1 MHDAHQLL
9 GLQPGAT
16 RPQIKRAF
24 RHLAMRWHPDRN
36 ADPHAVEHFKA
47 LRQAHDALLAAL
59 LDGESGIEP
68 ARPDAAEEEAPP
80 ARGADRAQTLEISV
94 EEAFL
99 GAVKDVCVRSPQ
111 PCSQCG
117 GSGLERFSVSRLCE
131 PCRGSGR
138 LRSENG
144 LVRCNAC
151 EGRGYSHTRACACCG
166 GSGEEQA
173 ERWLQVQVPPGMTDD
188 DELRLAGEGEPH
200 ADPAHA
206 PGDLRLRIRLAPHAL
221 FRRDGRNLLLQR
233 PVSALRMLIGGPLP
247 IPHPAGPRTVLLE
260 PGLAHPR
267 EMRVE
272 AAGFPAR
279 GSRPAGDLI
288 VELVPMLPQAPD
300 ARLRALI
307 EQLEL
312 ELRTE
317 ADKHFPELAQWE
329 SDWLA
334 D

>member
-1 MHDAHQLL
+1 MHDAHELL

-36 ADPHAVEHFKA
+36 TDPHAVEHFKA

-59 LDGESGIEP
+59 LDQPSGHQRAHADP
-68 ARPDAAEEEAPP
+68 AEDAPTP
-80 ARGADRAQTLEISV
+80 ARGADRLQTLEISF
-94 EEAFL
+94 EDAFL
-99 GAVKDVCVRSPQ
+99 GVPKDVCVRSPRS
-111 PCSQCG
+111 CSQCN

-138 LRSENG
+138 LRSDSG
-144 LVRCNAC
+144 LVRCRAC
-151 EGRGYSHTRACACCG
+151 DGRGYSHTRPCGGCG
-166 GSGEEQA
+166 GSGEEQV

-200 ADPAHA
+200 ANPAYA

-221 FRRDGRNLLLQR
+221 FRRDGRNLVLQR
-233 PVSALRMLIGGPLP
+233 PVSALRMLVGGPLP
-247 IPHPAGPRTVLLE
+247 IPHPAGPRMVLLE

-288 VELVPMLPQAPD
+288 VELLPMLPQAPD

-334 D
+334 E